1 VWGGNLKVGVAKASK
16 DTEVIVTRSTVEV
29 RYGTSSLIEDE
40 GRQFSKCVATAR
52 ASTQYGGGMDAW
64 MRSARTELLRVRRTR
79 SALPF
84 WGEVYGQ
91 ESRNKIPLATRCD
104 MVDLL
109 TNSVPLL
116 A

>member
-52 ASTQYGGGMDAW
+52 ASAQYGGGMDAW
-64 MRSARTELLRVRRTR
+64 MSARTELLRVRRTR
-79 SALPF
+79 SALSF